1 VPTEKRQRQKEG
13 RQVRLAAQR
22 KVEKRRQLVRRSV
35 IIVVIA
41 AIVGYTAYK
50 LESGNSSPKKAYT
63 AQQKADIAA
72 VAAGCPASPS
82 TRVNTLQW
90 KSAPPITIHKSGTYY
105 AFVETDLGPF
115 TIQLDP
121 KTAPATVNDF
131 VFLADHSYYK
141 CNTFGRVI
149 PTFMNQTGDP
159 TGTQSGSPGYTIP
172 DEFPK
177 KAKNPSLQYPLGA
190 VAMANT
196 GAAHSGGAQFFI
208 VSGKEGESLPNL
220 YTLFGHVIAGLPV
233 VEQINA
239 DGKPNVAGV
248 QNSGVPPKVIHRILY
263 VTITG
268 KKG

>member
-1 VPTEKRQRQKEG
+1 MPTEKRQRQKEG

-22 KVEKRRQLVRRSV
+22 KVEKRRQLVRRSGIV
-35 IIVVIA
+35 VVIA

-50 LESGNSSPKKAYT
+50 LESGSSSPKKAFT

-90 KSAPPITIHKSGTYY
+90 KTAPPITIHKSSAYY
-105 AFVETDLGPF
+105 AFVETDIGPF

-131 VFLADHSYYK
+131 VFLADHGYYK

-149 PTFMNQTGDP
+149 PSFMNQTGDP
-159 TGTQSGSPGYTIP
+159 TGTQTGSPGYTIP

-177 KAKNPSLQYPLGA
+177 KTKNPLLQYPVGA

-208 VSGKEGESLPNL
+208 VAAPYALPNV
-220 YTLFGHVIAGLPV
+220 YTLFGQVITGLPV
-233 VEQINA
+233 VKQINA